1 MSDDIGSRPIA
12 RWRII
17 ASLALVAQIAI
28 LIALKAALEEGSW
41 FVGSLSTTVDE
52 GPLMLEGVAANVS
65 IDMKSEQDDVRVEFF
80 GYLRLTHWQDERDE
94 RATLSVEEAG
104 DYEENLDETFSSP
117 TPSTVKSTTMTL
129 LHVGIGFS
137 FLLLILIGIDL
148 KKQSSGGLLTTF
160 RRCVSLASV
169 LNILAVLL
177 LILLILP
184 ASWFGTVVGN
194 PQDFSNAQE
203 NEAFLAHA
211 QFSEETSIGLDGF
224 VLEFEVSGYDIGM
237 IRPAT
242 RSAVDAEPPLPGSP
256 DADSFISMRG
266 DMRTETPEYIS
277 EFVFYWIFLWV
288 ILPFAL
294 LIQQRVA
301 IDSRLRPLHVHE

>member
-28 LIALKAALEEGSW
+28 LIAFKAALEEGSW
-41 FVGSLSTTVDE
+41 FVGSISTTVDE

-65 IDMKSEQDDVRVEFF
+65 IDMKNEQDDVRVEFF

-129 LHVGIGFS
+129 LHIGIGFS

-148 KKQSSGGLLTTF
+148 KNQSSSSLLTMF

-169 LNILAVLL
+169 LNTLAVLL

-194 PQDFSNAQE
+194 PQDFSNGQE

-211 QFSEETSIGLDGF
+211 QFSEETNIGLDGF

-237 IRPAT
+237 IRPAN
-242 RSAVDAEPPLPGSP
+242 RSAVEAEPPLPGSP

-301 IDSRLRPLHVHE
+301 IDSRLRPLHLHE